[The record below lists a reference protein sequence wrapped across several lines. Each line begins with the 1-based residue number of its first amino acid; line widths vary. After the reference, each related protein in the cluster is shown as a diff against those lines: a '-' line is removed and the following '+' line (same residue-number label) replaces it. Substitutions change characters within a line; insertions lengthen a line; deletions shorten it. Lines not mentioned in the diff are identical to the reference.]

1 MERRGGIRTEDVNLG
16 VVVRQTVRYLNT
28 LDEMP
33 KGGMEKEEAQG
44 GAAGQSQ
51 TKGLNGASGSS
62 EENAE
67 SRTWC
72 PGSQS
77 RKWFR
82 DERVAICATA
92 AERPSKRDKEMPTA
106 LAI

>member
-1 MERRGGIRTEDVNLG
+1 M
-16 VVVRQTVRYLNT
+16 RYLNT